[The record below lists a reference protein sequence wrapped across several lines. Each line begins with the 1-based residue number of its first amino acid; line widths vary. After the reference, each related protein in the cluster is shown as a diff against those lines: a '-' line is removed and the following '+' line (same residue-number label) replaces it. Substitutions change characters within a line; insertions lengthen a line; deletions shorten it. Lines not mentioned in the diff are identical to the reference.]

1 METPATRSTMG
12 DPSWVSCQLQWH
24 DARLKRKGTKELEGR
39 GPAKLL
45 EGAATASPLRPT
57 SSTSS
62 SPVCIQGSNS
72 SRTKDGNFCF
82 CPPTPQL
89 SLLVKRPSPRSTP
102 SSDAQGWFKHC
113 GYVSLEERMREKV
126 AQSFCSP
133 LVVRNFIVMDNPLIK
148 RS

>member
-82 CPPTPQL
+82 CPPTPQI
-89 SLLVKRPSPRSTP
+89 SLLVKRPSPRSRP
-102 SSDAQGWFKHC
+102 SSD
-113 GYVSLEERMREKV
+113 ERGPERGRPCKSDRS
-126 AQSFCSP
+126 SFTHRDFPRCSG
-133 LVVRNFIVMDNPLIK
+133 VVQALRL
-148 RS
+148 RLT